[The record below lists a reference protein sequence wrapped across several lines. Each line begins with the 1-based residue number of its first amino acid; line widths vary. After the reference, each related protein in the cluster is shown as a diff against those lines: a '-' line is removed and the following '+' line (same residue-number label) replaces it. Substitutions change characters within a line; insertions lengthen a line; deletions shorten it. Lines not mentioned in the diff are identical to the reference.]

1 MGFSGRNDLMTALRF
16 GIFDFVLMVL
26 RRTDGRDQRSRTVG
40 I

>member
-1 MGFSGRNDLMTALRF
+1 MGYSGRNDLMTALRF

-26 RRTDGRDQRSRTVG
+26 RRTDERNDQSRTVG